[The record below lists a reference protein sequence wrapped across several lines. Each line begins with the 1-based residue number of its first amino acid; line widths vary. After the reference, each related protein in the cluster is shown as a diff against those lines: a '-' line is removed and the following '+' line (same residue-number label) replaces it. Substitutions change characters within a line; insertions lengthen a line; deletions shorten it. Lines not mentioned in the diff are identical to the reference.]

1 MSESKKGVSRRDFL
15 KTGGIAAGTL
25 VGGGL
30 IGGLVGRNYN
40 KDGTKQTKSSK
51 ETKGESPSRG
61 WMFFQNSHEFD
72 VLSQAVERLFP
83 EDDLGPGAI
92 GLGVPY
98 FIDNQLA
105 GSYGYNTHEYMQ
117 GPFYKGEPTQGYQG
131 KLNRVDIFRNGIK
144 VMDKE
149 ANERHDQNFDELDG
163 EQMDEILTD
172 LQKDNI
178 DMKGVKSGTFFEML
192 LDSTLSGAYSDPIYN
207 GNIDM
212 EGWKMKNFPGNQMS
226 YIKEIEEEFT
236 KMAPKS
242 LSSMQK

>member
-1 MSESKKGVSRRDFL
+1 
-15 KTGGIAAGTL
+15 
-25 VGGGL
+25 
-30 IGGLVGRNYN
+30 
-40 KDGTKQTKSSK
+40 
-51 ETKGESPSRG
+51 
-61 WMFFQNSHEFD
+61 EFD

-92 GLGVPY
+92 GLGLPHL
-98 FIDNQLA
+98 IDNQLA
-105 GSYGYNTHEYMQ
+105 GSSGYNTHEDMQ
-117 GPFYKGEPTQGYQG
+117 GPFAKRQPTPGCRG
-131 KLNRVDIFRNGIK
+131 RLHRGDVLRTGSR

-149 ANERHDQNFDELDG
+149 ATERHDRNFDGLDG
-163 EQMDEILTD
+163 EQRDEILTD
-172 LQKDNI
+172 LPKDNI

-236 KMAPKS
+236 KTAPKS
-242 LSSMQK
+242 ANSMQK